1 MIMKIIDLVAILGAL
16 AWLPQIISWIYHWL
30 QKPMISVYHEEEAEV
45 GFIKFGNA
53 FNIRLSFLARR
64 KHALIDNIELCITDK
79 DGANHTFKWIW
90 YSETL
95 YELQAPTGNAT
106 MAKQQNAIAINAY
119 KDVLIEKFIGF
130 QSSSFLDRRKQL
142 AYKLNSFIENQST
155 VGKIDADAIRRSNEY
170 NELLRLYKNSM
181 IWKTGDYSAICKIHI
196 ADTDTYMQHSF
207 KFRLSDIEVETLKKN
222 IEFARK
228 IIDVEFINPQ
238 QQIEGTW
245 LWTKPSIDI

>member
-1 MIMKIIDLVAILGAL
+1 MKIIDLVAIFGAL

-30 QKPMISVYHEEEAEV
+30 QKPKISVYHEEEAEA

-79 DGANHTFKWIW
+79 DGASHTFKWIW

-130 QSSSFLDRRKQL
+130 QSSSFLDERKQL
-142 AYKLNSFIENQST
+142 AYKLNSH
-155 VGKIDADAIRRSNEY
+155 EY
-170 NELLRLYKNSM
+170 NELVRLYKNSM
-181 IWKTGDYSAICKIHI
+181 IWKTGDYSVICKIHI

-222 IEFARK
+222 IEFAQK

-245 LWTKPSIDI
+245 LWTKPSIINM

>member
-1 MIMKIIDLVAILGAL
+1 
-16 AWLPQIISWIYHWL
+16 
-30 QKPMISVYHEEEAEV
+30 MISVYHEEEAEV

-95 YELQAPTGNAT
+95 YELEAPTGNAT

-142 AYKLNSFIENQST
+142 AYKLNSFIENQRT
-155 VGKIDADAIRRSNEY
+155 VGQIDADAIRRSNEY